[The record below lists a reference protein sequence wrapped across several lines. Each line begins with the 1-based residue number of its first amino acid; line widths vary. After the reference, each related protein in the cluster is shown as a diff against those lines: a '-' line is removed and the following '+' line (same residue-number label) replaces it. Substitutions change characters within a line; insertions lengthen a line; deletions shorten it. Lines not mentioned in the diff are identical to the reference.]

1 MLNVRSNLRHVVV
14 FALISGLVFILGCG
28 DSLEKQKMSAFLQ
41 EFSQT
46 VSEFAA
52 ADQGKKAEL
61 ETKLKDYM
69 SKWTQMKYTLGAEL
83 TPQVLGKMDSE
94 YQKIAKEYKNLA
106 GKS

>member
-1 MLNVRSNLRHVVV
+1 VV

-28 DSLEKQKMSAFLQ
+28 NSPEKQKMSDFLQ
-41 EFSQT
+41 EFSQA

-52 ADQGKKAEL
+52 ADQSKKAEL
-61 ETKLKDYM
+61 KVKLNDYM
-69 SKWTQMKYTLGAEL
+69 SKWTQMKYNLGGEL
-83 TPQVLGKMDSE
+83 TPQALEKMDGE

>member
-1 MLNVRSNLRHVVV
+1 MLNVRSNLSHVVV

>member
-1 MLNVRSNLRHVVV
+1 VV

-28 DSLEKQKMSAFLQ
+28 NSPEKQKMSDFLQ

-46 VSEFAA
+46 VTEFAT

-61 ETKLKDYM
+61 EAKLKDYK
-69 SKWTQMKYTLGAEL
+69 SKWTQMKYDLGAEL
-83 TPQVLGKMDSE
+83 TPQALGKMDSE

>member
-1 MLNVRSNLRHVVV
+1 
-14 FALISGLVFILGCG
+14 
-28 DSLEKQKMSAFLQ
+28 LQ

-52 ADQGKKAEL
+52 ADQSKKAEL

-69 SKWTQMKYTLGAEL
+69 SKWTQMKYNIGAEL
-83 TPQVLGKMDSE
+83 TPQALGEMDGE
-94 YQKIAKEYKNLA
+94 YQKIAKKYKNLA